1 MGRKVRKGM
10 LFRSKA
16 ETAIY
21 TTKLGF
27 PGKKFRNLS
36 KKIKKNIIFRVTRK
50 IKGQNWIFS
59 LKKVCKMMNATR
71 NAAIKIK
78 FLYGEHFTK
87 SS

>member
-36 KKIKKNIIFRVTRK
+36 KKK
-50 IKGQNWIFS
+50 
-59 LKKVCKMMNATR
+59 LKKTSFSELPVKLKDKTGY
-71 NAAIKIK
+71 
-78 FLYGEHFTK
+78 FY
-87 SS
+87 

>member
-36 KKIKKNIIFRVTRK
+36 KKI
-50 IKGQNWIFS
+50 
-59 LKKVCKMMNATR
+59 
-71 NAAIKIK
+71 
-78 FLYGEHFTK
+78 
-87 SS
+87 